1 MDYDESTYGE
11 RIADVYDEL
20 YETLFDTEG
29 AVEFLAALAE
39 GERALELGI
48 GTGRI
53 ALPLRKRGIEV
64 HGIDASEA
72 MVEKLRAKPGGE
84 EIPVTMG
91 DFAEVKAEGEFAL
104 VYIPFNTLFALTTR
118 EDQLRCFRNAADR
131 LKPDGAFVIEVFV
144 PDLYRFNDHQRVAV
158 ERLGDDVV
166 QLETSQHD
174 PVNQR
179 VNSYHVFLS
188 DGEPVRLYPVQ
199 IRYAWPSELDLMAEL
214 AGLHLRERWGSWRR
228 DKFTSESKLH
238 ISVYE
243 KPSSV

>member
-1 MDYDESTYGE
+1 MEYDESTYGE

-39 GERALELGI
+39 GGRALELGI

-53 ALPLRKRGIEV
+53 ALPLKQRGVEV

-84 EIPVTMG
+84 EISITMG
-91 DFAEVKAEGEFAL
+91 DFAETKAEGEFAL

-118 EDQLRCFRNAADR
+118 EDQVRCFHNAAER
-131 LKPDGAFVIEVFV
+131 LNPEGKFVIEVFV
-144 PDLYRFNDHQRVAV
+144 PDPTRFNDHQRVSV
-158 ERLGDDVV
+158 ERLGDEVV

-174 PVNQR
+174 PINQR
-179 VNSYHVFLS
+179 VTSYHVFLS

-214 AGLHLRERWGSWRR
+214 AGLRLRERWGSWRR
-228 DKFTSESKLH
+228 DKFTSESKFH

-243 KPSSV
+243 KPTA

>member
-1 MDYDESTYGE
+1 MEYDESTYGE
-11 RIADVYDEL
+11 RIAEVYDEL

-29 AVEFLAALAE
+29 AVEFLAALAK

-53 ALPLRKRGIEV
+53 AVPLKERGVEV

-72 MVEKLRAKPGGE
+72 MIEKLRAKPGGE

-91 DFAEVKAEGEFAL
+91 DFAEVKAEGDFAL
-104 VYIPFNTLFALTTR
+104 VYIPFNTLFALTTL
-118 EDQLRCFRNAADR
+118 EDQVRCFRNAASR
-131 LKPDGAFVIEVFV
+131 LTPRGKFVIEVFV
-144 PDLYRFNDHQRVAV
+144 PDPRRFSDHQRLAV
-158 ERLGDDVV
+158 ERLGDEVV
-166 QLETSQHD
+166 QIEASQHD

-214 AGLHLRERWGSWRR
+214 AGLRLRERWGSWRR
-228 DKFTSESKLH
+228 DGFTSDSRLH
-238 ISVYE
+238 VSVYE
-243 KPSSV
+243 RSTA

>member
-1 MDYDESTYGE
+1 VEYDETTYGE

-29 AVEFLAALAE
+29 AVEFLASLAE
-39 GERALELGI
+39 GGRALELGI

-53 ALPLRKRGIEV
+53 ALPLKKRGVEV
-64 HGIDASEA
+64 HGIDSSEA
-72 MVEKLRAKPGGE
+72 MVDKLRAKPGGD

-118 EDQLRCFRNAADR
+118 EDQVRCFRNAATR
-131 LKPDGAFVIEVFV
+131 LTSRGTFVVEAFV
-144 PDLYRFNDHQRVAV
+144 PDLYRFKDHQRVAV
-158 ERLGDDVV
+158 ERLGDDAV

-179 VNSYHVFLS
+179 VHSYHVFLS

-214 AGLHLRERWGSWRR
+214 AGLRLRERWGSWRR
-228 DKFTSESKLH
+228 EAFTSDSRLH
-238 ISVYE
+238 VSVYE
-243 KPSSV
+243 KLGA